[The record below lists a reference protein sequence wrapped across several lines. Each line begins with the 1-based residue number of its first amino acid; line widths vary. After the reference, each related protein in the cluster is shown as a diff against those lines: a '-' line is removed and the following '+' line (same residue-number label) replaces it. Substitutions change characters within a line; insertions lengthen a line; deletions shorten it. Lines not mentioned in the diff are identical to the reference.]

1 MDRAV
6 LEPECLPKLVEA
18 IRTMI
23 QAKKDLKSIQ
33 KVCEEK
39 NKTIKK
45 GSEKFISSAGLVAK
59 VCYWIGAAGV
69 DRLSRK
75 GKIRQATKNIDDLFA
90 EVCYLSID
98 PFDPNSFWADT

>member
-1 MDRAV
+1 MRSSGKNIPSQRIVMRTSRAFKK
-6 LEPECLPKLVEA
+6 CAKRK
-18 IRTMI
+18 IRP
-23 QAKKDLKSIQ
+23 S
-33 KVCEEK
+33 
-39 NKTIKK
+39 KK

-59 VCYWIGAAGV
+59 VCYLIGAAGV

-98 PFDPNSFWADT
+98 PFYPNSFWADT

>member
-1 MDRAV
+1 
-6 LEPECLPKLVEA
+6 
-18 IRTMI
+18 
-23 QAKKDLKSIQ
+23 
-33 KVCEEK
+33 VCEEK

-59 VCYWIGAAGV
+59 VCYLIGAAGV

-98 PFDPNSFWADT
+98 PFYPNSFWADT

>member
-1 MDRAV
+1 
-6 LEPECLPKLVEA
+6 
-18 IRTMI
+18 
-23 QAKKDLKSIQ
+23 
-33 KVCEEK
+33 VCEEK

-59 VCYWIGAAGV
+59 VCYLIGAAGV

-98 PFDPNSFWADT
+98 PSTQTLSGLTRELCDRLNL